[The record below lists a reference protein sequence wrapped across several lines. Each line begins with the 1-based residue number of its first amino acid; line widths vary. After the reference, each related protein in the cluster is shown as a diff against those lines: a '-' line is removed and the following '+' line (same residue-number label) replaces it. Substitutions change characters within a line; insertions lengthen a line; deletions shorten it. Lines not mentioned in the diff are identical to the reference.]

1 MTYTGN
7 DAKTRAGGAQRRIA
21 AFFDVDETLI
31 RGSSSFIL
39 AQELWRRGIVG
50 WADLAVAAK
59 GAWKYMLFG
68 EDKKEIDALVQRALK
83 CLEGHSE
90 AEIIAIGEEI
100 YDQFFASRIFP
111 RAKELLDNH
120 RARGHDVWLI
130 SATPSHITDLL
141 ARRLGA
147 TGGIGT
153 QVALDENGR
162 CLARLNS
169 PLMHGAGKVGAVH
182 WLARKRN
189 IDLDLSYAYSDSV
202 NDLPL
207 LRTVGHPAAINPDT
221 KLRLAALAAGWRI
234 YDMRWRKR
242 GELSSG
248 AKKAAKRSAK
258 IAAAYWLA
266 RTLVRQLKRLAKH
279 R

>member
-1 MTYTGN
+1 MTYTEN
-7 DAKTRAGGAQRRIA
+7 DALAAKGTSPNRVA

-50 WADLAVAAK
+50 WADIAAAAK
-59 GAWKYMLFG
+59 GAWKYVLFG
-68 EDKKEIDALVQRALK
+68 EDKEEIDALVQRALK

-111 RAKELLDNH
+111 RAKELLEAH
-120 RARGHDVWLI
+120 RGRGHDVWLI
-130 SATPSHITDLL
+130 SATPSQITDLL

-153 QVALDENGR
+153 RVALDENGR
-162 CLARLNS
+162 CLPRLIS

-189 IDLDLSYAYSDSV
+189 IDLSLSYAYSDSA

-207 LRTVGHPAAINPDT
+207 LRAVGHPAAINPDP
-221 KLRLAALAAGWRI
+221 KLRLAALASGWRI

-242 GELSSG
+242 GDLSNS
-248 AKKAAKRSAK
+248 AKKTAKRSAK
-258 IAAAYWLA
+258 VAAAIWLT
-266 RTLVRQLKRLAKH
+266 RLVVRQLRRIL